1 MNEVL
6 DKILKICEERYLGP
20 NRMDRKHVIDHN
32 NETLK
37 MIKEVI
43 ESVLVK

>member
-1 MNEVL
+1 MSEVV
-6 DKILKICEERYLGP
+6 DKILKICEERHLGP
-20 NRMDRKHVIDHN
+20 NRMDRKHIIDHN